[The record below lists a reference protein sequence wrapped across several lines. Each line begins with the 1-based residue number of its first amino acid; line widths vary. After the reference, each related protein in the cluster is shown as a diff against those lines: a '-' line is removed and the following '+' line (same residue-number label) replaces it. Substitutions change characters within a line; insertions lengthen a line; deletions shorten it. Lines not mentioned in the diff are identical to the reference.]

1 MNPPANHKNLDQKIE
16 EISKLDQDKCLEL
29 LNEVFFNS
37 NKSKATQHHFLIEE
51 ETDGK
56 TTTKKNPEDNLRNR
70 YKELSAIAAAVI
82 KRLDELDKKAKIDSV
97 KDILGDLSKEEILKA
112 LGIKLPKDTSVDT
125 STEDSKPKI
134 KIQYVNLKGEIAT
147 AEVAEAG
154 NTPKKNGIHEFV
166 KYAKDEK
173 NILRPAIA
181 AMTEVEFKNTFA
193 DYIAKVKAQ
202 AA

>member
-1 MNPPANHKNLDQKIE
+1 MTPPANHKNIDQKIE
-16 EISKLDQDKCLEL
+16 EISKLDQEKSLEI
-29 LNEVFFNS
+29 LNDIFFNS
-37 NKSKATQHHFLIEE
+37 NKPKALQHQFLNTEVK
-51 ETDGK
+51 DGK
-56 TTTKKNPEDNLRNR
+56 ETTKKTPEDNLLNR

-173 NILRPAIA
+173 NILRPEIA

>member
-1 MNPPANHKNLDQKIE
+1 MSNQTKAVHELDIKECMAELNEIFYVSQKTKE
-16 EISKLDQDKCLEL
+16 PQTPEGKEAKDPQDK
-29 LNEVFFNS
+29 
-37 NKSKATQHHFLIEE
+37 LIA
-51 ETDGK
+51 
-56 TTTKKNPEDNLRNR
+56 R
-70 YKELSAIAAAVI
+70 YKELAQRADAVI
-82 KRLDELDKKAKIDSV
+82 KRLDELDKTTKIEQAMGIL
-97 KDILGDLSKEEILKA
+97 KDVSKEEILKA
-112 LGIKLPKDTSVDT
+112 LGIKLPKDTSVNT
-125 STEDSKPKI
+125 NTEESKPKI
-134 KIQYVNLKGEIAT
+134 KIQYVNLNGEIAT

-154 NTPKKNGIHEFV
+154 NTPKENGIREFV